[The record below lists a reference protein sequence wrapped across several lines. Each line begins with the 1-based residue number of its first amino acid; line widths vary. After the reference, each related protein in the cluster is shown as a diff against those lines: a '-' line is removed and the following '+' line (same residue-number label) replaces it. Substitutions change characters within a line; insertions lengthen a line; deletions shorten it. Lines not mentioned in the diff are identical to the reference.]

1 MASSG
6 STYYYI
12 ILCRCGAFVNAFV
25 VYAAAVLGLAAGRRD
40 LLQVEKVPVFLAFS
54 AKGGLTDLSI
64 YVRIR
69 YRKDQGAAAPDPL
82 GGAAGPVKSIGG

>member
-6 STYYYI
+6 ATYYYI
-12 ILCRCGAFVNAFV
+12 ILYRCSAFVNSFT
-25 VYAAAVLGLAAGRRD
+25 VYAAAILGLAAGRMICAGR
-40 LLQVEKVPVFLAFS
+40 EKVPVFLAFS